1 MDYISGKF
9 KNIEVGLK
17 GILHRME
24 FLKFL
29 SIGIEY
35 HDNTIMKLYYEQT
48 IKLPIG
54 LGTLDFYKIEAGRTE
69 VLHTCI
75 YQS

>member
-1 MDYISGKF
+1 M
-9 KNIEVGLK
+9 
-17 GILHRME
+17 
-24 FLKFL
+24 LKFL

-48 IKLPIG
+48 TKLPIG
-54 LGTLDFYKIEAGRTE
+54 LGIFDFYKIESGKNE
-69 VLHTCI
+69 LLHSCI